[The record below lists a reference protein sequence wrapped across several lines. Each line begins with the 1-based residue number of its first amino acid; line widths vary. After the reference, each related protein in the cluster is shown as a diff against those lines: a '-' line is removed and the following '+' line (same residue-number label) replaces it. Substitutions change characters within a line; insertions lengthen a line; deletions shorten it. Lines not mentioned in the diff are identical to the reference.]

1 MNKICKTL
9 KKMVGHPPQHVKVRS
24 VTTNEEGGVH
34 SAYDPTAHI
43 VP

>member
-1 MNKICKTL
+1 
-9 KKMVGHPPQHVKVRS
+9 MVGHPPQHVKVRS
-24 VTTNEEGGVH
+24 VTVTTNEEGGVH